1 MNFSAPFIR
10 RPVAT
15 TLLTIGIMLIGLL
28 ALYLLPIAPLP
39 QADIPTIKV
48 RAVLAGAS
56 PETMSSAVTLPLER
70 ALSRIAGVTEMT
82 SSSGLGTSK
91 IVLQF
96 DLDREINGAARDV
109 QAALNAAQN
118 QLPSNMESYPSYR
131 KVNPADAPIVI
142 LSLTSDTMTPG
153 QMYDSASTIIAQKLS
168 QLKGIGEIE
177 IGGSSLPA
185 VRVELNPQ
193 TLHQYGIGFEDV
205 RKAIMASN
213 SSLPRGV
220 VEQDDRQWQIASNGQ
235 AQNAEQFMPV
245 IIGYSNTGLA
255 VQLADV
261 ANIVESVED
270 IYHAGQAN
278 DKPAVL
284 VIIKREPGANIIET
298 IDSITQHL
306 PALRASLPA
315 AIDIDIMLERTSTVR
330 ASLRDAGYT
339 LIFAILLVTIVVLL
353 FLRSFRVALVPMIAV
368 PTSILG
374 TFAAMYLLNY
384 SLDNLSL
391 MALTIVVGFVVDDAI
406 VVIEN
411 VTRHIEKGLS
421 AKQAALIGAQQV
433 ATTVLTMT
441 LVLIA
446 VFIPMLLMGGYVGLF
461 VREFAVTLTVAILI
475 SLFIA
480 LSTAPM
486 LCAQLLKDK
495 TNGSRRQRGYFYQWS
510 ERHFNTLLDFYRHS
524 LHWVLNH
531 SLFTMLILL
540 ATIGLNIYLY
550 VIIPKGYFPPQDTGQ
565 LTGTIWADQ
574 STSLQL
580 MQEKLK
586 AFIDIID
593 ADPAVKNVVG
603 YTGGE
608 GRNIGELFV
617 MLKPLSERKSSAFE
631 IIERLRDQITNVAG
645 ATLVLKPVQDIR
657 MGGRRSRSSYEFTV
671 QADDLATL
679 RQWEPRIRQALA
691 KLPELTDVDT
701 DTQDNGLQS
710 TINIDRDS
718 VARYGLHLKDIDTLL
733 NDAFSQRT
741 ASIMYQPLNQYQV
754 IMGVAPEY
762 AQSPD
767 ALDKLYIQNSQNENV
782 PLTMIA
788 NHQQTKTALAIN
800 HYSMLPATTISFN
813 RAPNVSLSQAT
824 DAINRAMNNMAIP
837 SSIQG
842 SFQGS
847 ARAFKQMLDDQP
859 ILLLTAFLALYI
871 VLGILYESLIHPL
884 TILSTLP
891 SAGVGALLALMLFDT
906 EFSVIAMIGIFML
919 VGIVM
924 KNAIMMIDFALVRQ
938 RQSAINAREAIF
950 EASLLRF
957 RPILMTSLAALLAAI
972 PLALG
977 HGDGAE
983 MRQPLGIAIGGG
995 LIMSQLLTLYT
1006 TPVVYL
1012 YLDRFSQW
1020 TQGFLDRPL
1029 NNITHPIAVSEDTPS

>member
-1 MNFSAPFIR
+1 MNFSAPFIH

-15 TLLTIGIMLIGLL
+15 TLLTIGIMLVGLL

-48 RAVLAGAS
+48 RAVLPGAS

-70 ALSRIAGVTEMT
+70 ALSRISGVTEMT
-82 SSSGLGTSK
+82 STSGLGTSK

-118 QLPSNMESYPSYR
+118 QLPSNMVTYPSYR
-131 KVNPADAPIVI
+131 KVNPSDAPIII
-142 LSLTSDTMTPG
+142 LSLTSDTMTSG
-153 QMYDSASTIIAQKLS
+153 QMYDAASTIIAQKLS
-168 QLKGIGEIE
+168 QLKGVGEVE

-193 TLHQYGIGFEDV
+193 TLNQYGIEFDDV
-205 RKAIMASN
+205 RKAIIASN
-213 SSLPRGV
+213 SNLPRGV
-220 VEQDDRQWQIASNGQ
+220 VEQGDRQWQITTNGQ
-235 AQNAEQFMPV
+235 AQNAEQFMP
-245 IIGYSNTGLA
+245 IIVGYSSTGLA
-255 VQLADV
+255 VQLKDV

-284 VIIKREPGANIIET
+284 VIIKREPDANIIET
-298 IDSITQHL
+298 IENITQNL

-315 AIDIDIMLERTSTVR
+315 AIDVNIMMERTSTVR

-339 LIFAILLVTIVVLL
+339 LIFAIILVTIVVLL
-353 FLRSFRVALVPMIAV
+353 FLRSFRAALVPMIAV

-374 TFAAMYLLNY
+374 TFTAMYLLNY

-411 VTRHIEKGLS
+411 VSRHIEKGLS
-421 AKQAALIGAQQV
+421 SKQAALIGAQQV
-433 ATTVLTMT
+433 GTTVLTMT

-461 VREFAVTLTVAILI
+461 VREFAVTLAVAILI
-475 SLFIA
+475 SLLIA

-495 TNGSRRQRGYFYQWS
+495 NTTSQRQRGYFYQWS
-510 ERHFNTLLDFYRHS
+510 ERYFEALLGFYQRS

-531 SLFTMLILL
+531 SRFTMLVLL
-540 ATIGLNIYLY
+540 ATIGLNVYLY

-565 LTGTIWADQ
+565 ITGTIWADQ
-574 STSLQL
+574 STSFTL

-586 AFIDIID
+586 AYIDIID

-617 MLKPLSERKSSAFE
+617 MLKPLSERKISAFE
-631 IIERLRDQITNVAG
+631 LIERLRNQISSVAG

-671 QADDLATL
+671 QADDLETL
-679 RQWEPRIRQALA
+679 RLWEPRIRQALA
-691 KLPELTDVDT
+691 KLPELTDVET
-701 DTQDNGLQS
+701 DTQNNGLQS
-710 TINIDRDS
+710 TINIDRDT
-718 VARYGLHLKDIDTLL
+718 VARYGLRVKDIDTLL

-762 AQSPD
+762 AQSAD

-788 NHQQTKTALAIN
+788 NHQQTETALAIN

-824 DAINRAMNNMAIP
+824 DAINHAMNNMAIP
-837 SSIQG
+837 SSIRG

-847 ARAFKQMLDDQP
+847 AQAFKKMLDDQP

-891 SAGVGALLALMLFDT
+891 SAGVGALLALMLFNT

-938 RQSAINAREAIF
+938 RQSAITAREAIF

-972 PLALG
+972 PLAIG

-983 MRQPLGIAIGGG
+983 MRQPLGISIGGG

-1020 TQGFLDRPL
+1020 SQGFFKRPL
-1029 NNITHPIAVSEDTPS
+1029 SPITHSVTVTKDTTL